1 MMSLVHIR
9 KERALLAITGAADA
23 VLSVPFKFD
32 KGPEFP
38 VEMSDVRHK

>member
-32 KGPEFP
+32 KGLEFP
-38 VEMSDVRHK
+38 VEKSDVRRK